1 MITEILITTKA
12 FEKRSKVIVFNEKGQ
27 IVGHTY
33 SEEVGEILD
42 YSDKNIVCRKEGK
55 LCVYDESFRMVNYNY
70 ECAVG
75 KFKKIVGPH
84 LICHKMSRRVCVY
97 NLNFDKISGAFARS
111 STTSSSR
118 ARTRSPGA

>member
-55 LCVYDESFRMVNYNY
+55 LYVYDESFQMVNYNY

-75 KFKKIVGPH
+75 KFKKNCGTTPH
-84 LICHKMSRRVCVY
+84 LPQDEQASLCLQPEFRQNFRTNVY
-97 NLNFDKISGAFARS
+97 KHTVEFGTDYLN
-111 STTSSSR
+111 
-118 ARTRSPGA
+118 

>member
-12 FEKRSKVIVFNEKGQ
+12 FEKRSKVIVFNEKGL

-55 LCVYDESFRMVNYNY
+55 LYVYDETFQMVNYNY

-97 NLNFDKISGAFARS
+97 NLNFDKISERMCI
-111 STTSSSR
+111 STPLNSVQTI
-118 ARTRSPGA
+118 